1 MKFII
6 IHNNYSVRGGEEVV
20 VEFQKNLLE
29 KHGHEVVL
37 YSRSY
42 SEMETWALG
51 KFGGMFTSV
60 FNFRSLRDLKRLC
73 NRHKFDAALIHNVF
87 PIISP
92 AVIPFLRRKG
102 IRVLQV
108 VHNYRLFCPIGTF
121 YRRGEICEACLH
133 TGREWNC
140 FRNRCTGGVLA
151 SFSFAAKFWLVRLLG
166 YYRSVDRFLCL
177 NRRQAGLLSQYM
189 KADKK
194 TVLLPNAVGNSGKEC
209 DDASKRRFVSF
220 VGRLEEEKGFPD
232 FLRIAEKMPE
242 YEFRV
247 AGAYTEGSI
256 ADLPKNV
263 TLCGFLRGAEL
274 DGFYA
279 ESRVVLFLSKWYEG
293 FGLVAAE
300 AMKCG
305 TPVVVY
311 DISVA
316 SDIVEEEKSGFVVP
330 TGDID
335 TVVERVKILFE
346 DKDLFERFS
355 AAAKQRVEEEYSAER
370 YYERL
375 MKSVVR
381 DDE

>member
-1 MKFII
+1 MRFII

-29 KHGHEVVL
+29 NHGHEVVL

-60 FNFRSLRDLKRLC
+60 FNPRSLRDLKRLC

-140 FRNRCTGGVLA
+140 FRNRCTGGMAA
-151 SFSFAAKFWLVRLLG
+151 SFSFAAKFRLVRLLG

-194 TVLLPNAVGNSGKEC
+194 ISLLPNAVGNSGKEC
-209 DDASKRRFVSF
+209 DDASKRCFVSF

-247 AGAYTEGSI
+247 AGAYTEGSMT
-256 ADLPKNV
+256 DLPRNV

-293 FGLVAAE
+293 FSLVAVE
-300 AMKCG
+300 AMNQGIPLIAYDVSSAKDVVEDGKC
-305 TPVVVY
+305 
-311 DISVA
+311 
-316 SDIVEEEKSGFVVP
+316 GFVVP
-330 TGDID
+330 TGDIEA
-335 TVVERVKILFE
+335 VIERVKILFE

-355 AAAKQRVEEEYSAER
+355 AAAKQRVETEYSAER

>member
-1 MKFII
+1 M
-6 IHNNYSVRGGEEVV
+6 V

-51 KFGGMFTSV
+51 KFDGMFTSV
-60 FNFRSLRDLKRLC
+60 FNPRSLRDLKRLC
-73 NRHKFDAALIHNVF
+73 KRHKFDAALIHNVF

-133 TGREWNC
+133 IGREWNC
-140 FRNRCTGGVLA
+140 FRNRCTGGMLA
-151 SFSFAAKFWLVRLLG
+151 SFSFAVKFRLVRLLG

-189 KADKK
+189 KVDKK

-293 FGLVAAE
+293 FSLVAVE
-300 AMKCG
+300 AMNRG
-305 TPVVVY
+305 IPLIVY
-311 DISVA
+311 DVSSA
-316 SDIVEEEKSGFVVP
+316 KDAVEDGKSGFVVP
-330 TGDID
+330 MGDID

-355 AAAKQRVEEEYSAER
+355 AAAKQRVEAEYSAER

-381 DDE
+381 DDERKE

>member
-51 KFGGMFTSV
+51 KFVGMFTSV
-60 FNFRSLRDLKRLC
+60 FNPRSLRDLKRLC

-140 FRNRCTGGVLA
+140 FRNRCTGGMFA
-151 SFSFAAKFWLVRLLG
+151 SFSFAVKFRLVRLLG

-209 DDASKRRFVSF
+209 YDASKRRFVSF

-316 SDIVEEEKSGFVVP
+316 SDIVEEGKSGFVVP

-335 TVVERVKILFE
+335 RVVERVKTLFE

-355 AAAKQRVEEEYSAER
+355 VAAKQRVEEEYSAER